1 MDTTS
6 KFPVSAGT
14 VLSLTCNAGYELKG
28 NHDVTCT
35 HHTEYQF
42 TDSEPFCGKL
52 YSDGISP
59 F

>member
-1 MDTTS
+1 METTS
-6 KFPVSAGT
+6 TFPVSAGT

-28 NHDVTCT
+28 SNEVTCT
-35 HHTEYQF
+35 QNTDYHF
-42 TDSEPFCGKL
+42 TDSEPFCGEL